1 MRWPNTNKLTEMVLT
16 VTPDTG
22 YWKGGTYDFNI
33 SVPADYPHKPPKVTC
48 ATKIYHPNINLQG
61 AVCLNILR
69 AEWKPVF
76 DLNTI
81 VSGLTFLFYEPNGDD
96 PLNKGECGGTGWAG
110 AQQRKRLLPVGVI
123 VGGVALH
130 RGCEAVP

>member
-1 MRWPNTNKLTEMVLT
+1 MVAAAR
-16 VTPDTG
+16 
-22 YWKGGTYDFNI
+22 FQ
-33 SVPADYPHKPPKVTC
+33 
-48 ATKIYHPNINLQG
+48 IYHPNINLEG

-96 PLNKGECGGTGWAG
+96 PLNKGTWSVCRERGRAFRLCLTSPCVAASLCLRVSHHTEAAALFRDNEPEFRRVVRRTLRGDSVGGE
-110 AQQRKRLLPVGVI
+110 RFPRLL
-123 VGGVALH
+123 
-130 RGCEAVP
+130 